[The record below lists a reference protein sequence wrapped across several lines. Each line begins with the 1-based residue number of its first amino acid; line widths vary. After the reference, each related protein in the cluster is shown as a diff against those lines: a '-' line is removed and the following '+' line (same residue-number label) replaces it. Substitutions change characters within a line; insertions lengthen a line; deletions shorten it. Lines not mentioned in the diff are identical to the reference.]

1 MFFLSAYKSV
11 YFFDDT
17 NNIFLSVL
25 SLHLTESLP
34 TFLVEWS
41 MLLKQVRQF
50 ARPLSCLLLIYLLR
64 LHSALL
70 YIHVLCTRDRKLNSS
85 STILSWFY
93 ATTIIPIAMARI
105 QPHAVFSAWPL
116 WFWDGT
122 RPDWRIW
129 LLQSWLIEGRWI
141 SWSPCRCDL
150 YGVHKF
156 QRLTCTFTCAT
167 LLRLDLTS
175 LRIVAHFSKDVVLL
189 KCPYNRS
196 Y

>member
-93 ATTIIPIAMARI
+93 ATTIIPIAMARSTM
-105 QPHAVFSAWPL
+105 QSSRHDLSDSEMA
-116 WFWDGT
+116 
-122 RPDWRIW
+122 PDRTGE
-129 LLQSWLIEGRWI
+129 SGYC
-141 SWSPCRCDL
+141 S
-150 YGVHKF
+150 
-156 QRLTCTFTCAT
+156 
-167 LLRLDLTS
+167 LD
-175 LRIVAHFSKDVVLL
+175 
-189 KCPYNRS
+189 
-196 Y
+196 